1 MSGIRN
7 SMRFL
12 GLALVAWAL
21 APGIAAAQQAY
32 ESPAAAKLEVT
43 SASAEANKHFWA
55 GVSDAENVF
64 FTSATAHFDKALE
77 ADPAFGMARVF
88 RARSAAGMNQ
98 AARLAEINKGIS
110 ELSGATTGELLTA
123 LGMRE
128 WTAGNLKE
136 AMAIFG
142 TASRMMPGD
151 PHLAM
156 YRANVTGG
164 ATNPERGI
172 AAMRS
177 VTEDFPEFAPAW
189 NTLGYQLWQAGDRA
203 GGLEAIKKYAELAP
217 DHPNA
222 HDSYAEL
229 LQWSGRYND
238 AMAHYRRAAEL
249 DPTYGAAYTGMAE
262 VSQMMGAG
270 DHARRYLNEAI
281 EHAQGPNAKIN
292 LMRGIGASYAI
303 DGNMKAA
310 VEQFTAAAAE
320 AEQAGNKNLAAL
332 ALHQAAMV
340 EAMAGKKSDATAH
353 LTKAGEL
360 MGADNPQQLGF
371 AAMVNAR
378 IGNSAAAMESAQ
390 KLEEA
395 ASKGSAG
402 SKNFSHL
409 VNGVVF
415 LRANQLDKAV
425 AELAQADPNAYATK
439 AFLAT
444 CYDKMGQKAEAA
456 ALREEVKAD
465 RQYGLGD
472 AGYMVARLE
481 VMKK

>member
-1 MSGIRN
+1 MTGIRN
-7 SMRFL
+7 SLRFL
-12 GLALVAWAL
+12 GLVLAVWAL
-21 APGIAAAQQAY
+21 TPATAAAQQAY

-43 SASAEANKHFWA
+43 SASEEANKEFWA
-55 GVSDAENVF
+55 GVNDADNIF
-64 FTSATAHFDKALE
+64 FTRATAHFDKALE
-77 ADPAFGMARVF
+77 LDPAFGMARVF
-88 RARSAAGMNQ
+88 RARNAAGLSQ
-98 AARLAEINKGIS
+98 ADRLAEINKGIA
-110 ELSGATTGELLTA
+110 ELSTATTGELVTA

-136 AMAIFG
+136 ARALFA
-142 TASRMMPGD
+142 TARQMMPGD
-151 PHLAM
+151 PHLAL
-156 YRANVTGG
+156 YEAFVTGG
-164 ATNPERGI
+164 ATNPEMGI
-172 AAMRS
+172 VATRE
-177 VTEDFPEFAPAW
+177 VTERFPESAAAW
-189 NTLGYQLWQAGDRA
+189 NILGYQLWQSGDRA
-203 GGLEAIKKYAELAP
+203 GGLEAIRKYAELAP

-270 DHARRYLNEAI
+270 DHARRHLNEGI
-281 EHAQGPNAKIN
+281 EHAATPAAKAF
-292 LMRGIGASYAI
+292 LMRSIGASYAI

-310 VEQFTAAAAE
+310 VQQFAAAAAE
-320 AEQAGNKNLAAL
+320 AETAGNKNLAAL
-332 ALHQAAMV
+332 ALQQAAMV
-340 EAMAGKKSDATAH
+340 EAVAGKKGEAAAH

-378 IGNSAAAMESAQ
+378 IGNGAAAMESAQ
-390 KLEEA
+390 KLGEA

-402 SKNFSHL
+402 LKSFSHM
-409 VNGVVF
+409 VNGAVY
-415 LRANQLDKAV
+415 LYANQTDKAV
-425 AELAQADPNAYATK
+425 AELAQADPDAYATK
-439 AFLAT
+439 AFLAS
-444 CYDKMGQKAEAA
+444 CYDKMGQKAQAA

-465 RQYGLGD
+465 RRYGLGD
-472 AGYMVARLE
+472 VGYMVARLE

>member
-7 SMRFL
+7 SMRFM
-12 GLALVAWAL
+12 GLALAAWAV

-55 GVSDAENVF
+55 GVNDAENVF
-64 FTSATAHFDKALE
+64 PAGATVQFDKALE

-88 RARSAAGMNQ
+88 RARNAAGLNQ
-98 AARLAEINKGIS
+98 AARLTEINKGIA

-142 TASRMMPGD
+142 TASKMMPGD
-151 PHLAM
+151 PHLAL

-172 AAMRS
+172 AAIRS

-189 NTLGYQLWQAGDRA
+189 NTLGYMLWQSGDRA

-238 AMAHYRRAAEL
+238 AMAHYRRSAEL

-281 EHAQGPNAKIN
+281 EHAQGPNAKVN
-292 LMRGIGASYAI
+292 LMRSIGTSYVL

-310 VEQFTAAAAE
+310 VQQFAAAAAE
-320 AEQAGNKNLAAL
+320 AEKAGNKNLAGL
-332 ALHQAAMV
+332 ALQQAAMV
-340 EAMAGKKSDATAH
+340 EAVAGKKGDAAAH
-353 LTKAGEL
+353 LAKAGEM
-360 MGADNPQQLGF
+360 MGTDNPQQLGT

-390 KLEEA
+390 KLGEA
-395 ASKGSAG
+395 ASKGPAG
-402 SKNFSHL
+402 MKNFSHL
-409 VNGVVF
+409 VNGAVY
-415 LRANQLDKAV
+415 LHANQVDKAV
-425 AELAQADPNAYATK
+425 AELAQSDPDDYVTK
-439 AFLAT
+439 ALLAS
-444 CYDKMGQKAEAA
+444 CYDKMGQKAAAA
-456 ALREEVKAD
+456 ALREEVVND
-465 RQYGLGD
+465 RRYGLGD
-472 AGYMVARLE
+472 RGYMIARLE

>member
-12 GLALVAWAL
+12 GLALAACAL
-21 APGIAAAQQAY
+21 APGIAAQQAY

-55 GVSDAENVF
+55 GVNDAENVF
-64 FTSATAHFDKALE
+64 PAGATVHFDKALE

-128 WTAGNLKE
+128 WTAGNLNE

-142 TASRMMPGD
+142 TAAKMMPGD
-151 PHLAM
+151 PHLAY

-172 AAMRS
+172 AATRS

-229 LQWSGRYND
+229 LQWSGRYNE
-238 AMAHYRRAAEL
+238 AMTHYRQAAEL
-249 DPTYGAAYTGMAE
+249 DPTYDAAYTGMAE

-270 DHARRYLNEAI
+270 DHARRHLNEAI
-281 EHAQGPNAKIN
+281 EHAATPAAKIN

-371 AAMVNAR
+371 AAMANAS
-378 IGNSAAAMESAQ
+378 IGNGAAAMESAQ